1 MGATTLGPDG
11 AVAASKLDD
20 GPKSIV
26 ARGSKVKPLISEL
39 IIDLR
44 ALMSPHT
51 AQNLK
56 EKKYVKV
63 KSSNPSQYILNLSK
77 FL

>member
-11 AVAASKLDD
+11 AVAASKFQDD

-56 EKKYVKV
+56 EKK
-63 KSSNPSQYILNLSK
+63 
-77 FL
+77 